1 MLKKLEP
8 IFIERSFVPKLL
20 SFFAPIEIGAITL
33 GFVVFSRGTV
43 SDSTRRHETIHF
55 QQYLETL
62 FVGFLLLYFY
72 DYCRSKLFRKP
83 PKMEVDESPD
93 MTQKV
98 IQKKRA
104 AGYMS
109 FMILMFAMVN
119 IQPDSD
125 MLSGVV
131 VRDTASFRK
140 AASDPYLSLLSDG
153 KRTYRINGEV
163 VTVDTSKPGWA
174 VTLLL
179 KNAQGSN

>member
-72 DYCRSKLFRKP
+72 DYCRSRVKGVGGP
-83 PKMEVDESPD
+83 ESYRE
-93 MTQKV
+93 
-98 IQKKRA
+98 IRA
-104 AGYMS
+104 EKEAYENQDNLNYLENRPRWKWM
-109 FMILMFAMVN
+109 
-119 IQPDSD
+119 
-125 MLSGVV
+125 
-131 VRDTASFRK
+131 K
-140 AASDPYLSLLSDG
+140 A
-153 KRTYRINGEV
+153 RT
-163 VTVDTSKPGWA
+163 
-174 VTLLL
+174 
-179 KNAQGSN
+179 